1 MRAPTKNILML
12 FIPVILV
19 ALLLVSA
26 SAVFLF
32 ASPRK
37 NPVTPVEINFAP
49 SEPTSSPSDNN
60 NSNEN
65 REHNGE
71 TVHHVFIEEGTAT
84 WCPNC
89 PEVAEILH
97 ELYESEEYPL
107 YYVSLVDDKNSKAQT
122 RLSNHYNIYGYPTT
136 YIDGGYDV
144 IMGTKDK
151 SVFRNRISKAAERSV
166 PAVRINLTAAWNSSK
181 KQIKTETTLTNDEQ
195 EVYQGNLKIY
205 VTEIIS
211 RWQQYN
217 GKPYHFSFLDYITD
231 QKVSI
236 PSTESISISKSWSAS
251 AVGSDN
257 LDPEN
262 IMIIAVLFNEK
273 SHTAYS
279 NPPDGKSFPAH
290 YADATTAARLTEG
303 NLPPEIGIKTPSP
316 QHWSILGKTGNLKTL
331 FGNTVLIGRT
341 PVTLYASDESAVKK
355 VELYIDDEKVKTFS
369 QEPYEWTWNKL
380 SIGRHTIKAVAYD
393 DQGKT
398 STASMEVFSLILGIL
413 K

>member
-1 MRAPTKNILML
+1 MKKTLIF
-12 FIPVILV
+12 FIPIILV
-19 ALLLVSA
+19 TLLLVSA

-32 ASPRK
+32 SSPKK
-37 NPVTPVEINFAP
+37 NSLTPVEIKFGA
-49 SEPTSSPSDNN
+49 SEPIIPPSNDDNSTQNGGN
-60 NSNEN
+60 NT
-65 REHNGE
+65 E
-71 TVHHVFIEEGTAT
+71 TVHNVFIEEGTAT

-89 PEVAEILH
+89 PEIAEILH
-97 ELYESEEYPL
+97 ELYESVDYPL
-107 YYVSLVDDKNSKAQT
+107 YYVSLVDDKNSKARS
-122 RLSNHYNIYGYPTT
+122 RLNNHYNIYGYPTT

-151 SVFRNRISKAAERSV
+151 SVLRNRISKAAERPVPSV
-166 PAVRINLTAAWNSSK
+166 KINLTAVWNTSK
-181 KQIKTETTLTNDEQ
+181 KQIQTETILTNEEQ
-195 EVYQGNLKIY
+195 ETYQGNLKIY

-236 PSTESISISKSWSAS
+236 SNTESISISEKWSAS
-251 AVGSDN
+251 ILGDN
-257 LDPEN
+257 SLDPEN
-262 IMIIAVLFNEK
+262 IMIIAVLFNEE

-279 NPPDGKSFPAH
+279 NPPDGNSFTAH

-303 NLPPEIGIKTPSP
+303 NLPPEIGIQSPSP
-316 QHWSILGKTGNLKTL
+316 QHWNIVGKTGNMKTL
-331 FGNTVLIGRT
+331 SGNTVLIGKT
-341 PVTLYASDESAVKK
+341 NIILYASDDSAVKK
-355 VELYIDDEKVKTFS
+355 VELYIDDENVKTFS